1 MGNIV
6 GIAIV
11 WLIIEMLVWYLIGQ
25 FVSGWW
31 VFGWFIIAGFIG
43 FALIKKGIA
52 TLKPMAGQAQMVML
66 NPAMRPQENTVVKA
80 IAFSIAGILLV
91 LPGILSDIVAM
102 LVLLPA
108 VQNKFKALAKDYA
121 TKNPEKL
128 MQMVSSRMGGID
140 PSQFGGMGGAN
151 SPFGGNN
158 PFGANSPFG
167 GFGNPNNASGSKFGT
182 TVDGKAKTV
191 NGNAKRIT
199 RSANDD

>member
-52 TLKPMAGQAQMVML
+52 TLKPMAGQAQMAML

-80 IAFSIAGILLV
+80 IAFSIAG
-91 LPGILSDIVAM
+91 S
-102 LVLLPA
+102 
-108 VQNKFKALAKDYA
+108 
-121 TKNPEKL
+121 
-128 MQMVSSRMGGID
+128 
-140 PSQFGGMGGAN
+140 
-151 SPFGGNN
+151 
-158 PFGANSPFG
+158 
-167 GFGNPNNASGSKFGT
+167 
-182 TVDGKAKTV
+182 
-191 NGNAKRIT
+191 
-199 RSANDD
+199 